1 MITVDQRQAPK
12 PLYTGLV
19 APLINDPRDAVFIGL
34 MAQCLLFAAAGVAF
48 FLVPE
53 VNGWLA
59 VVYWAA
65 LLGLL
70 LDRFTL
76 MLHCTSHRQL
86 FKPKY
91 RLLNEVIPWLL
102 GPFFGQTPNTYFA
115 HHLGM
120 HHAEEN
126 LTDDL
131 STTIHFQRDKFT
143 HWLRYW
149 ARFLTVGLP
158 ELVQYMRRK
167 NRRRLMNRVLI
178 GEGTFWAS
186 FALLM
191 WLNPIATLVV
201 FGFPLIVIRTLMM
214 MGNWGQHAFV
224 VSDRA
229 ESPYAAAIT
238 CINSRYN
245 RRCFNDGYH
254 IGHHLQ
260 ARAHWTEYPVEFET
274 NIARYVEND
283 AIVFEKIDFFMVWL
297 YLMTGSWRSLARA
310 YVQLPGAPVRSEAE
324 IIALL
329 KARMQPLPRGETVA
343 DSGIH
348 ERGGRALRNASPSAD
363 STYADGTGG
372 AG

>member
-1 MITVDQRQAPK
+1 MIIVDQRQAPK

-34 MAQCLLFAAAGVAF
+34 MAQCLLFAAAGVSF
-48 FLVPE
+48 YFLDRVSP
-53 VNGWLA
+53 WF
-59 VVYWAA
+59 VVGYWGA
-65 LLGLL
+65 LFALL

-86 FKPKY
+86 FKPKF
-91 RLLNEVIPWLL
+91 RLLNEVIPWVI

-120 HHAEEN
+120 HHTEEN
-126 LTDDL
+126 LDDDL

-143 HWLRYW
+143 HWLQYW

-158 ELVQYMRRK
+158 DLVQYMRRK
-167 NRRRLMNRVLI
+167 NRRRLMKKVII
-178 GEGTFWAS
+178 GEGTFWGS

-191 WLNPIATLVV
+191 WLNPIATLIV
-201 FGFPLIVIRTLMM
+201 FAFPLVVIRTLMM
-214 MGNWGQHAFV
+214 MGNWGQHAFIV
-224 VSDRA
+224 ADRP

-260 ARAHWTEYPVEFET
+260 ARAHWTEYPIEFET
-274 NIARYVEND
+274 NIARYVENG

-329 KARMQPLPRGETVA
+329 KERVQPLARAEAISASAVHARGT
-343 DSGIH
+343 
-348 ERGGRALRNASPSAD
+348 RAVRRPAASAD
-363 STYADGTGG
+363 SSYADGTGS
-372 AG
+372 AS